1 MKAHSRGFTLVELLV
16 VVAIIAILASL
27 LLPAL
32 SSAKEKANSIRCLN
46 NLRQIT
52 MRYKMVVDTDSG
64 RFEYNYQST
73 AWSPEVYAQTA
84 QGLWMAQ
91 DWGKTNLGWI
101 CPSAPER
108 APNNRPKSRYG
119 FPDQLYPGAT
129 RTAWSMDGYWGG
141 WVGWFLP
148 DTSGKP
154 PHRAG
159 SYAQNSWL
167 GAGWWYWYSAA
178 NAPGY
183 PERFRAEGDIQ
194 NPSQTPA
201 FADGINNLW
210 WTGGYWNGP
219 RATDLP
225 AMDLQ
230 TGAWPQ
236 PFGMAAFTIPRHGSH
251 PSNLATNALPNQKL
265 PGAINMAFYDGHAE
279 QVKLEKLWRLY
290 WHRDYKIPAKRPGL

>member
-1 MKAHSRGFTLVELLV
+1 MKANSRGFTLVELLV

-64 RFEYNYQST
+64 RFGYNYQASGWT
-73 AWSPEVYAQTA
+73 PETYAQTA

-108 APNNRPKSRYG
+108 LPNDRPKPQYG
-119 FPDQLYPGAT
+119 YPAPFYPGVTKA
-129 RTAWSMDGYWGG
+129 AWVIDGYWGG
-141 WVGWFLP
+141 WLGWMAP
-148 DTSGKP
+148 DASGKP

-159 SYAQNSWL
+159 SYVQNSWL
-167 GAGWWYWYSAA
+167 GSGWWY
-178 NAPGY
+178 GY
-183 PERFRAEGDIQ
+183 PSDVAGPHERFRDEGDIQ
-194 NPSQTPA
+194 YPSQTPA
-201 FADGINNLW
+201 FADGVNNFW
-210 WTGGYWNGP
+210 WGGGYWNGP
-219 RATDLP
+219 RATDFP
-225 AMDLQ
+225 ATDLQ
-230 TGAWPQ
+230 SGGWPQ
-236 PFGMAAFTIPRHGSH
+236 PFGMSSFTIPRHGSR
-251 PSNLATNALPNQKL
+251 PSRLATNAVPNQKL

>member
-1 MKAHSRGFTLVELLV
+1 M

-52 MRYKMVVDTDSG
+52 MRYKMVVDTDQG
-64 RFEYNYQST
+64 RFGYSTYQPNGWT
-73 AWSPEVYAQTA
+73 PELYAQTA
-84 QGLWMAQ
+84 QGQWMAK
-91 DWGKTNLGWI
+91 DWGMTNLGWI

-108 APNNRPKSRYG
+108 LTNNRPRPQYG
-119 FPDQLYPGAT
+119 FPAQWYPGAT
-129 RTAWSMDGYWGG
+129 KAAWVMDGYWG
-141 WVGWFLP
+141 WWFGVI
-148 DTSGKP
+148 DNSGKP

-167 GAGWWYWYSAA
+167 GSGWWYWTGDV
-178 NAPGY
+178 NVPGY

-194 NPSQTPA
+194 YPSQTPA
-201 FADGINNLW
+201 FADGVSDLW
-210 WTGGYWNGP
+210 WGGYWNGP
-219 RATDLP
+219 RATDFP
-225 AMDLQ
+225 ASNLQ
-230 TGAWPQ
+230 TGGWPQ
-236 PFGMAAFTIPRHGSH
+236 PFGMSSFTLPRHGSR

-279 QVKLEKLWRLY
+279 QVKLERLWRLY
-290 WHRDYKIPAKRPGL
+290 WHRDYKIPPKRPGL